1 MLEVKDITL
10 RFGGLVALNAVS
22 LEVGENSVHGVIGPN
37 GSGKTTL
44 FNAINGIYPPNS
56 GSITFL
62 GERINGLEPNRIARR
77 GIARTFQLM
86 RVFNGMA
93 VLENMM
99 LGLSVQDRIGLA
111 ATLFRLPHTRRQER
125 EMADRAMD
133 ILKVIRLDHKAKS
146 MASDLSIGQRRMIQ
160 LGQAMI
166 SRPKLIL
173 LDEPAAGLDPV
184 AVDRLIE
191 LIVYMRDV
199 LKTTVLIIEHI
210 MDVVMQVSNILTVLD
225 YGSKIAEGT
234 PAVVK
239 DDPKV
244 IEAYL
249 GSGE

>member
-1 MLEVKDITL
+1 MLEIKDITL
-10 RFGGLVALNAVS
+10 RFGGLVALNSVS
-22 LEVGENSVHGVIGPN
+22 LTVAENSVHGVIGPN

-56 GSITFL
+56 GSIAFL
-62 GERINGLEPNRIARR
+62 GERINGLEPNQVAKR

-86 RVFNGMA
+86 RVFNGMT
-93 VLENMM
+93 VLENLM
-99 LGLSVQDRIGLA
+99 LGLSVEKGAGFA
-111 ATLFRLPHTRRQER
+111 ATILRLPRTRRMER

-133 ILKVIRLDHKAKS
+133 ILKIIRLEHKAKS

-166 SRPKLIL
+166 SKPKLIM

-184 AVDRLIE
+184 AVDRLVE
-191 LIVYMRDV
+191 LILYMRND
-199 LKTTVLIIEHI
+199 LKTTILIIEHI
-210 MDVVMQVSNILTVLD
+210 MDVVMQISDILTVLD
-225 YGSKIAEGT
+225 YGSKIAEGSPST
-234 PAVVK
+234 VK

>member
-1 MLEVKDITL
+1 MLEIKDITL
-10 RFGGLVALNAVS
+10 RFGGLVALNSVS
-22 LEVGENSVHGVIGPN
+22 LTVAENSVHGVIGPN

-44 FNAINGIYPPNS
+44 FNAINGIYPPNA
-56 GSITFL
+56 GVIAFR
-62 GERINGLEPNRIARR
+62 GERINGLEPNQVAKR

-86 RVFNGMA
+86 RVFNGMT
-93 VLENMM
+93 VLENLM
-99 LGLSVQDRIGLA
+99 LGLSVEKGPGFA
-111 ATLFRLPHTRRQER
+111 ATLLRLPRTRRMER
-125 EMADRAMD
+125 EMADKAMD

-166 SRPKLIL
+166 SKPQLIM

-184 AVDRLIE
+184 AVDRLVE
-191 LIVYMRDV
+191 LILYMRDD
-199 LKTTVLIIEHI
+199 LKTTILIIEHI
-210 MDVVMQVSNILTVLD
+210 MDVVMQISDILTVLD

-234 PAVVK
+234 PAAVK